1 MCQYQATS
9 TFHQMPC
16 SFLLKKLRDDPLS
29 DQIMFVAPIRDALK
43 GLEETQP
50 WIQDVVPIVELIFY
64 NHHAWSCITSCFLI
78 RRQLAIQKPILSF
91 VTALATSLFA
101 PMILGLLLSPTTPLS
116 VPSSLI
122 LYFVPT
128 WILFNYS
135 PFDIIF
141 HIFRGLSAIL
151 SMISGYWA
159 GFSIRRV
166 VQAAQLHWES
176 PIIPIV
182 LGIVAGAGR
191 YVILNSVGQTFG
203 QKTRSAGPV
212 IFGAT
217 CAALAFNFILQPG
230 DAWYQFDIPEA
241 ADLGVWAF
249 ALVAFL
255 HWCIPDKAFTAVWNA
270 IGAVAG
276 FLIPYYGSTWERQS
290 RPNVV
295 PAQQRVKAKTD

>member
-1 MCQYQATS
+1 
-9 TFHQMPC
+9 
-16 SFLLKKLRDDPLS
+16 
-29 DQIMFVAPIRDALK
+29 MFVAPIRDALK
-43 GLEETQP
+43 ELEESQP
-50 WIQDVVPIVELIFY
+50 WIQDVVPVVERIFY
-64 NHHAWSCITSCFLI
+64 DYHAWSCITGCFLV
-78 RRQLAIQKPILSF
+78 RRQLAIQKPIHSLLTS
-91 VTALATSLFA
+91 LAISLFA
-101 PMILGLLLSPTTPLS
+101 PMVLGLLLSPTTPLS

-141 HIFRGLSAIL
+141 RILRCFSAIL
-151 SMISGYWA
+151 SIISGYWA
-159 GFSIRRV
+159 GSSVRRV
-166 VQAAQLHWES
+166 VQASQLHWES
-176 PIIPIV
+176 PAFPIV

-191 YVILNSVGQTFG
+191 YVILNTVGQTLA

-249 ALVAFL
+249 ALAAFL